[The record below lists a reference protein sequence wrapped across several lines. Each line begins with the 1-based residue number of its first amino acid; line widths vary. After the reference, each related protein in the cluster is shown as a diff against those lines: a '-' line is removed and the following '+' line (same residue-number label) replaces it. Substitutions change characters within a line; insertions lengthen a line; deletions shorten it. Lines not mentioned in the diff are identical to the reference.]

1 MSLAAR
7 WTAPRAL
14 ALAWLLVVLAI
25 AAHQWS
31 FWRAPALD
39 TDVFALLPQDEQLPA
54 AQLAMQRLAEQGERR
69 VVVALGAADWAS
81 AQAAAQ
87 RFDAY
92 LATQQVGLRATPTA
106 QGMDQALAFFRPWRD
121 ALLTD
126 AQRQQ
131 LSGSTPDAWLG
142 RALGRLH
149 GVAGAQ
155 PTSWLEDP
163 AGLWPDWWSQ
173 RAQLTAARPRDG
185 GLWVHDGGR
194 DWAVLLY
201 ETEGSA
207 FRLDGERRWSDALDQ
222 AGAAA
227 RAGAS
232 AADAQALEILQAGVP
247 LHAEAGAAQGSR
259 EMNTIGWGSLL
270 AVVLLVWWTFR
281 AVRPVALIAV
291 SLLVGCAAA
300 LSVTLLVFGR
310 VHVLTL
316 VFGASLVGVAEDFGI
331 HYFAS
336 RLAAPKTERW
346 ALMKH
351 LLPGLFLA
359 MVTSVLGYLVLAVV
373 PFPGLRQMALFSAVG
388 MAAAML
394 TAVCWFPF
402 LDRGPLPG
410 SRLASW
416 IAASLQR
423 WPRLSARQLGSV
435 LAVFTLFCAGGLY
448 RVHVSDDLRQLQSSP
463 AELVRA
469 QIALGR
475 LLQIPSPAQ
484 FFVLHGESPE
494 ALLQRE
500 EALKAALA
508 PQLAQFNTQGERI
521 GLSAISDWVPSAARQ
536 ADNRRLTA
544 SIEAPLLQ
552 QLGRQLGEDLQR
564 PAFAA
569 EPLALAQ
576 WLQSPV
582 SQGMRAQWLGQVGDD
597 YVSVVLIRG
606 LSQRAQGQALQAAGE
621 QVPGVRWVDRAAD
634 VSSLLGRFRSVIGWL
649 LVLGHAVVWVALA
662 LRYGRSAWRAWIPTV
677 LASMACVAVQGW
689 LGEPFQLFNLLALML
704 LLGVGVDYGIFLL
717 EHQGDEQGH
726 AWLAVLMGALS
737 TGLSFG
743 LLALS
748 ATPAL
753 HAYGLT
759 LLVGLVTVCVLA
771 PFFRLQGKAAP
782 A

>member
-1 MSLAAR
+1 MSSNTR

-25 AAHQWS
+25 AAHQWI

-39 TDVFALLPQDEQLPA
+39 TDVFALLPQDEQVPA
-54 AQLAMQRLAEQGERR
+54 AQLAMKQLAEQGERR
-69 VVVALGAADWAS
+69 VVVAIGGLDWAT
-81 AQAAAQ
+81 AQAAAR
-87 RFDAY
+87 RFE
-92 LATQQVGLRATPTA
+92 ATLIAQHAGLRSTTVAK
-106 QGMDQALAFFRPWRD
+106 GMDQAVNFYRPWRD

-126 AQRQQ
+126 SQRQQ
-131 LSGSTPDAWLG
+131 LSSGTPELFAS
-142 RALGRLH
+142 RAVGRLH

-155 PTSWLEDP
+155 PTPWLEDP
-163 AGLWPDWWSQ
+163 VGLWPDWWSQ
-173 RAQLTAARPRDG
+173 RAQVTTARPRDG
-185 GLWVHDGGR
+185 LLWVNDGQQ

-207 FRLDGERRWSDALDQ
+207 FRLDGDTRWSHALTQ
-222 AGAAA
+222 ASLAA
-227 RAGAS
+227 RTGT
-232 AADAQALEILQAGVP
+232 AAQSPLKILTAGVP
-247 LHAEAGAAQGSR
+247 LHAEVGAAQGNR

-270 AVVLLVWWTFR
+270 AVILLVWWTFK

-336 RLAAPKTERW
+336 RLASPKTERW
-346 ALMKH
+346 VLMKH

-388 MAAAML
+388 MVAAML
-394 TAVCWFPF
+394 TAVCWFPY
-402 LDRGPLPG
+402 LDRGALPG
-410 SRLASW
+410 SRLANW
-416 IAASLQR
+416 ITASLQR
-423 WPRLSARQLGSV
+423 WPRLSPRQMGAV
-435 LAVFTLFCAGGLY
+435 MAVFTLFCAGGLY

-463 AELVRA
+463 PELMQA
-469 QIALGR
+469 QIELGK
-475 LLQIPSPAQ
+475 LLQMPSPAQ
-484 FFVLHGESPE
+484 FFVLQRSSPE
-494 ALLQRE
+494 ALLQSE
-500 EALKAALA
+500 EQLKAALA
-508 PQLAQFNTQGERI
+508 PQLEQLNSKGDHI
-521 GLSAISDWVPSAARQ
+521 GLNAISDWVPSAARQ
-536 ADNRRLTA
+536 AENRALSA
-544 SIEAPLLQ
+544 SIE
-552 QLGRQLGEDLQR
+552 GRVLKLVSQQLGEDLQR
-564 PAFAA
+564 PAFATQTL
-569 EPLALAQ
+569 ELQQ
-576 WLQSPV
+576 WLDSPV
-582 SQGMRAQWLGQVGDD
+582 SQGMRAQWLGRIGGD

-606 LSQRAQGQALQAAGE
+606 LSQRAQGDALRAAGE

-634 VSSLLGRFRSVIGWL
+634 VSALLGRFRGVIGWL
-649 LVLGHAVVWVALA
+649 LVLGHAVVWIALA

-677 LASMACVAVQGW
+677 LASIACVAVQGW

-771 PFFRLQGKAAP
+771 PYFRLHSGMERA
-782 A
+782 